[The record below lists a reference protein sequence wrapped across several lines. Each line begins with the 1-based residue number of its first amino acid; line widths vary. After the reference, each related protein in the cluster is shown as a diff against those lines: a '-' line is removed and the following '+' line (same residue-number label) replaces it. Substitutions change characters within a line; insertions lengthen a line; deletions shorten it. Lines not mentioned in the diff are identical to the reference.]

1 LERGAVEV
9 VGLVIEPTSF
19 DSGLF
24 LFGSRRIFYDESE
37 VRRRQQIG
45 DGVMSKGRV
54 LVTDDDTQSRKIIT
68 AFLEYKGYEVKE
80 ACDVDQALEIIGGH
94 EIDLI
99 ITDFMMPKCN
109 GLDFLVKL
117 KNLCPQAVV
126 IACSAYGNAAMKSK
140 LLKAGA
146 FFYFDKPIDFQGLE
160 VQVKQGIEHG
170 RLQRRVLNDKPDL
183 KRRNVYKGIIGES
196 KAMQAI
202 YELIEK
208 VAESDTTVLIQGESG
223 TGKELVARAIHD
235 LSNRKGKNYIPVNC
249 GAIPDDLM
257 ESELFGHVKGAFTG
271 AIANRIGRF
280 EMADKG
286 TLFLDEIGDMK
297 IHLQVKLLRVLQTR
311 ELEAVGATRSRKI
324 DVRFIAATNQNL
336 EQCVEERKFR
346 EDLYYRLSV
355 IPILIP
361 PLRERKEDIPLLL
374 NSFREKFNKEK
385 MRNVT
390 GYDREAM
397 EILCNF
403 NWPGNVRELENFVER
418 QVIIKGSGM
427 VTPYDLPEK
436 YMGKRMMASTPEPM
450 SLPHNGIDLNSAM
463 EELENRLIMQALEKS
478 GGNKKEAAAL
488 LHLKRT
494 TFIEKLKKKKIFDEF
509 MVSEPYNANLSC

>member
-1 LERGAVEV
+1 MASKRN
-9 VGLVIEPTSF
+9 I
-19 DSGLF
+19 
-24 LFGSRRIFYDESE
+24 FGREGI
-37 VRRRQQIG
+37 
-45 DGVMSKGRV
+45 MSNGRV
-54 LVTDDDTQSRKIIT
+54 LVTDDDTQSRKIIA

-80 ACDVDQALEIIGGH
+80 ACDADQALDIVKGQ

-99 ITDFMMPKCN
+99 ITDLMMPKCN
-109 GLDFLVKL
+109 GLDFLIKM
-117 KNLCPQAVV
+117 KNLRPQAVV
-126 IACSAYGNAAMKSK
+126 IACSAYGNGPMKTK
-140 LLKAGA
+140 LLKSGA
-146 FFYFDKPIDFQGLE
+146 FFYFDKPIDFQELE
-160 VQVKQGIEHG
+160 IQVKRGIEHG
-170 RLQRRVLNDKPDL
+170 RLQRKVQIDRPEY
-183 KRRNVYKGIIGES
+183 KRRNVYKNLIGES
-196 KAMQAI
+196 KAMLAI

-235 LSNRKGKNYIPVNC
+235 LSHRKSRNYVPVNC
-249 GAIPDDLM
+249 GAIPDELM

-297 IHLQVKLLRVLQTR
+297 IHLQVKLLRVLQSR
-311 ELEAVGATRSRKI
+311 ELEAVGATHPRKI

-336 EQCVEERKFR
+336 EQCVEEKKFR

-355 IPILIP
+355 IPIYIP
-361 PLRERKEDIPLLL
+361 PLRERRDDIPLLL

-390 GYDREAM
+390 GFDSEVM

-418 QVIIKGSGM
+418 QVIIKGEGK

-436 YMGKRMMASTPEPM
+436 YMGKRMVSAASHEPM

-488 LHLKRT
+488 LRLKRT
-494 TFIEKLKKKKIFDEF
+494 TFIEKLKKKKIFNDF
-509 MVSEPYNANLSC
+509 LVSEPCNAHLSC

>member
-1 LERGAVEV
+1 MSMG
-9 VGLVIEPTSF
+9 
-19 DSGLF
+19 
-24 LFGSRRIFYDESE
+24 RI
-37 VRRRQQIG
+37 
-45 DGVMSKGRV
+45 
-54 LVTDDDTQSRKIIT
+54 LVTDDDPQSRKIIT
-68 AFLEYKGYEVKE
+68 AFLEYKGYEVNE
-80 ACDVDQALEIIGGH
+80 ACDVDQALEIVRGH
-94 EIDLI
+94 EIDLV
-99 ITDFMMPKCN
+99 ITDLMMPKCN
-109 GLDFLVKL
+109 GLDFLLKL
-117 KNLCPQAVV
+117 KNLRPQTVTIV
-126 IACSAYGNAAMKSK
+126 CSAYGNGVMKSK
-140 LLKAGA
+140 LMKSGA
-146 FFYFDKPIDFQGLE
+146 FFYFDKPIDFQELE
-160 VQVKQGIEHG
+160 AQVKCGIEHG
-170 RLQRRVLNDKPDL
+170 RLQRKVMSDKPEL
-183 KRRNVYKGIIGES
+183 KRRHVYKNLIGES
-196 KAMQAI
+196 RAMLAI

-208 VAESDTTVLIQGESG
+208 VAETDTTVLIQGESG

-235 LSNRKGKNYIPVNC
+235 LSSRKNRNYVPVNC
-249 GAIPDDLM
+249 GAIPDDLL

-311 ELEAVGATRSRKI
+311 ELEAVGATHSKKI
-324 DVRFIAATNQNL
+324 DVRFIAATNQKL
-336 EQCVEERKFR
+336 EQCVEEKKFR

-355 IPILIP
+355 IPIHIP

-374 NSFREKFNKEK
+374 NNFREKFNKEK

-390 GYDREAM
+390 GFDKEAM

-403 NWPGNVRELENFVER
+403 SWPGNVRELENFVER
-418 QVIIKGSGM
+418 QVIIKGCGV

-436 YMGKRMMASTPEPM
+436 YMGKRLATVSAAEPL

-488 LHLKRT
+488 LRLKRT
-494 TFIEKLKKKKIFDEF
+494 TFIEKLKKKKMFNEF
-509 MVSEPYNANLSC
+509 LVSEPCNADLPC

>member
-1 LERGAVEV
+1 MN
-9 VGLVIEPTSF
+9 
-19 DSGLF
+19 
-24 LFGSRRIFYDESE
+24 RRS
-37 VRRRQQIG
+37 
-45 DGVMSKGRV
+45 VMSKGRI
-54 LVTDDDTQSRKIIT
+54 LVTDDDAQSRKIIT
-68 AFLEYKGYEVKE
+68 AFLEYKGYEVRE
-80 ACDVDQALEIIGGH
+80 ACDVEQALEIVKSQD
-94 EIDLI
+94 IDLV
-99 ITDFMMPKCN
+99 ITDLMMPKMN
-109 GLDFLVKL
+109 GLDFLITL
-117 KNLCPQAVV
+117 KNIRPQIVV
-126 IACSAYGNAAMKSK
+126 IACSAYGNGIMKTK
-140 LLKAGA
+140 LLKSGA
-146 FFYFDKPIDFQGLE
+146 FFYFDKPIDFNELE
-160 VQVKQGIEHG
+160 SQVKQGIEHG
-170 RLQRRVLNDKPDL
+170 LLQQKVMSGKPEL
-183 KRRNVYKGIIGES
+183 KRRHVYKGLIGES
-196 KAMQAI
+196 KPMLAI

-208 VAESDTTVLIQGESG
+208 VAETDTTVLIQGESG
-223 TGKELVARAIHD
+223 TGKELIARAIHD
-235 LSNRKGKNYIPVNC
+235 LSNRKSKNYIPVNC
-249 GAIPDDLM
+249 GAIPDDLL

-311 ELEAVGATRSRKI
+311 ELEQVGATHSKKI

-355 IPILIP
+355 IPIHIP

-374 NSFREKFNKEK
+374 NNFREKFNKEK

-390 GYDREAM
+390 GFDKDTM

-403 NWPGNVRELENFVER
+403 AWPGNVRELENFVER
-418 QVIIKGSGM
+418 QVIIKGSGT

-436 YMGKRMMASTPEPM
+436 YMGKRMVTVARAPEPM
-450 SLPHNGIDLNSAM
+450 VLPHNGIDLNSAM

-494 TFIEKLKKKKIFDEF
+494 TFIEKLKKKKMFNEF
-509 MVSEPYNANLSC
+509 LISEPYNANLTC

>member
-1 LERGAVEV
+1 MSMG
-9 VGLVIEPTSF
+9 
-19 DSGLF
+19 
-24 LFGSRRIFYDESE
+24 RI
-37 VRRRQQIG
+37 
-45 DGVMSKGRV
+45 
-54 LVTDDDTQSRKIIT
+54 LVTDDDPQSRKIIT
-68 AFLEYKGYEVKE
+68 AFLEYKGYEIKE
-80 ACDVDQALEIIGGH
+80 ACDVDQALDIVRGCD
-94 EIDLI
+94 IDLV
-99 ITDFMMPKCN
+99 ITDLMMPKCN
-109 GLDFLVKL
+109 GLDFLLKL
-117 KNLCPQAVV
+117 KYLRPQVVV
-126 IACSAYGNAAMKSK
+126 IACSAYGNGVMKSK
-140 LLKAGA
+140 LMKSGA
-146 FFYFDKPIDFQGLE
+146 FFYFDKPINFQELE
-160 VQVKQGIEHG
+160 AQVKCGIEHG
-170 RLQRRVLNDKPDL
+170 RLQSKVLTDKPEL
-183 KRRNVYKGIIGES
+183 KRRHVYKNLIGES
-196 KAMQAI
+196 KAMLAI

-208 VAESDTTVLIQGESG
+208 VAETDTTVLIQGESG

-235 LSNRKGKNYIPVNC
+235 LSNRKSRNYVPVNC
-249 GAIPDDLM
+249 GAIPDDLL

-311 ELEAVGATRSRKI
+311 ELEAVGATHSKKI

-336 EQCVEERKFR
+336 EQCVEEKKFR

-355 IPILIP
+355 IPIHIP

-390 GYDREAM
+390 GFDKETM

-403 NWPGNVRELENFVER
+403 SWPGNVRELENFVER

-436 YMGKRMMASTPEPM
+436 YIGKRLATASSAEPV

-488 LHLKRT
+488 LRLKRT
-494 TFIEKLKKKKIFDEF
+494 TFIEKLKKKKMFNEF
-509 MVSEPYNANLSC
+509 LVSEPCNADLPC

>member
-1 LERGAVEV
+1 
-9 VGLVIEPTSF
+9 
-19 DSGLF
+19 
-24 LFGSRRIFYDESE
+24 
-37 VRRRQQIG
+37 
-45 DGVMSKGRV
+45 MSTGRV

-80 ACDVDQALEIIGGH
+80 ACDVDQALEIVRGH

-99 ITDFMMPKCN
+99 ITDLMMPKCN
-109 GLDFLVKL
+109 GLDFLIKL
-117 KNLCPQAVV
+117 KSLCPQAVV
-126 IACSAYGNAAMKSK
+126 IACSAYGNAVMKSK

-146 FFYFDKPIDFQGLE
+146 FFYFDKPIDFQALE
-160 VQVKQGIEHG
+160 SQVKQGIEHG
-170 RLQRRVLNDKPDL
+170 RLQRRVMTDKPDL
-183 KRRNVYKGIIGES
+183 KRRSVYKGIIGES

-311 ELEAVGATRSRKI
+311 ELEAVGATRSKKI

-336 EQCVEERKFR
+336 EQCVEEKKFR

-374 NSFREKFNKEK
+374 NCFREKFNKEK

-390 GYDREAM
+390 GYDKEAM

-436 YMGKRMMASTPEPM
+436 YMGKRMMAAAPEPM

-488 LHLKRT
+488 LRLKRT
-494 TFIEKLKKKKIFDEF
+494 TFIEKLKKKKIFDEY
-509 MVSEPYNANLSC
+509 MVSGPFNANLSC

>member
-1 LERGAVEV
+1 MSNG
-9 VGLVIEPTSF
+9 
-19 DSGLF
+19 
-24 LFGSRRIFYDESE
+24 RI
-37 VRRRQQIG
+37 
-45 DGVMSKGRV
+45 
-54 LVTDDDTQSRKIIT
+54 LVTDDDPQSRKIIT
-68 AFLEYKGYEVKE
+68 AFLDYKGYDVKE
-80 ACDVDQALEIIGGH
+80 ACDAEQALEIVKCQ
-94 EIDLI
+94 EIDLV
-99 ITDFMMPKCN
+99 ITDLMMPRCN
-109 GLDFLVKL
+109 GLDFLIKL
-117 KNLCPQAVV
+117 KNMRPQAVV
-126 IACSAYGNAAMKSK
+126 IACSAYGNVIMKSK
-140 LLKAGA
+140 LLKSGA
-146 FFYFDKPIDFQGLE
+146 FYYFDKPIDFQELE
-160 VQVKQGIEHG
+160 TQVKRGIEHSMM
-170 RLQRRVLNDKPDL
+170 QRKVLTDMPEYK
-183 KRRNVYKGIIGES
+183 KRHLYKSLIGES

-235 LSNRKGKNYIPVNC
+235 LSNRRSRNYVPVNC

-297 IHLQVKLLRVLQTR
+297 IHLQVKLLRILQTR
-311 ELEAVGATRSRKI
+311 ELEAVGATHSKKI
-324 DVRFIAATNQNL
+324 DARFIAATNQNL
-336 EQCVEERKFR
+336 EQCVEEKKFR

-355 IPILIP
+355 IPIFIP
-361 PLRERKEDIPLLL
+361 PLRERRDDIPLLL

-385 MRNVT
+385 IRNVT
-390 GYDREAM
+390 GFDSESM

-418 QVIIKGSGM
+418 QVIIKGNGK

-436 YMGKRMMASTPEPM
+436 YMGKRITNNSTEPM
-450 SLPHNGIDLNSAM
+450 ILPHNGIDLNNAM

-488 LHLKRT
+488 LRLKRT
-494 TFIEKLKKKKIFDEF
+494 TFIEKLKKKKIFNDF
-509 MVSEPYNANLSC
+509 LAPEPCDANLSC

>member
-1 LERGAVEV
+1 MSNGLKEENAVVICSFSLTAPKLFRRGLMSM
-9 VGLVIEPTSF
+9 G
-19 DSGLF
+19 
-24 LFGSRRIFYDESE
+24 RI
-37 VRRRQQIG
+37 
-45 DGVMSKGRV
+45 
-54 LVTDDDTQSRKIIT
+54 LVTDDDPQSRTIIT
-68 AFLEYKGYEVKE
+68 SFLDYKGYEVKE
-80 ACDVDQALEIIGGH
+80 ACDAEQALDIVKSH

-109 GLDFLVKL
+109 GLDFLIKL
-117 KNLCPQAVV
+117 KNMRPQAVV
-126 IACSAYGNAAMKSK
+126 IACSAYGNGVMKSK
-140 LLKAGA
+140 LLKSGA
-146 FFYFDKPIDFQGLE
+146 FFYLDKPLDFQELE
-160 VQVKQGIEHG
+160 TQVKRGIEHG
-170 RLQRRVLNDKPDL
+170 MLQRKVISDKPDFK
-183 KRRNVYKGIIGES
+183 KRHLYKSLIGES
-196 KAMQAI
+196 KAMLAI

-208 VAESDTTVLIQGESG
+208 VADSDATVLLQGESG

-235 LSNRKGKNYIPVNC
+235 LSNRKNRNYVPVNC

-271 AIANRIGRF
+271 AIASRVGRF

-297 IHLQVKLLRVLQTR
+297 FHLQVKLLRVLQTK
-311 ELEAVGATRSRKI
+311 ELDAVGASHSRKI
-324 DVRFIAATNQNL
+324 DVRFVAATNQNL
-336 EQCVEERKFR
+336 EQCVEEKKFR

-374 NSFREKFNKEK
+374 NNFREKFNKEK

-390 GYDREAM
+390 GFDSESM
-397 EILCNF
+397 GILCNF

-418 QVIIKGSGM
+418 QVIIKGNGM
-427 VTPYDLPEK
+427 VTPFDLPEK
-436 YMGKRMMASTPEPM
+436 FLGKRLKNSPEPM
-450 SLPHNGIDLNSAM
+450 TLPHNGIDLNSAM

-488 LHLKRT
+488 LCLKRT
-494 TFIEKLKKKKIFDEF
+494 RSSK
-509 MVSEPYNANLSC
+509 S

>member
-1 LERGAVEV
+1 MSNG
-9 VGLVIEPTSF
+9 
-19 DSGLF
+19 
-24 LFGSRRIFYDESE
+24 RI
-37 VRRRQQIG
+37 
-45 DGVMSKGRV
+45 
-54 LVTDDDTQSRKIIT
+54 LVTDDDPQSRKIIT
-68 AFLEYKGYEVKE
+68 AFLDYKGYEVKE
-80 ACDVDQALEIIGGH
+80 ACDAEQALDIVKSQ

-99 ITDFMMPKCN
+99 ITDLMMPRCN
-109 GLDFLVKL
+109 GLDFLIRL
-117 KNLCPQAVV
+117 KNMRPQAVV
-126 IACSAYGNAAMKSK
+126 IACSAYGNVIMKSK
-140 LLKAGA
+140 LLKSGA
-146 FFYFDKPIDFQGLE
+146 FYYFDKPIDFQELE
-160 VQVKQGIEHG
+160 TQVKRGIEHCMM
-170 RLQRRVLNDKPDL
+170 QRKVLTDTPEFK
-183 KRRNVYKGIIGES
+183 KRHLYRGLIGES
-196 KAMQAI
+196 KVMQAI

-235 LSNRKGKNYIPVNC
+235 LSNRRSKNYVPVNC

-297 IHLQVKLLRVLQTR
+297 IHLQVKLLRILQTK
-311 ELEAVGATRSRKI
+311 ELEAVGATHSKKI
-324 DVRFIAATNQNL
+324 DARFIAATNQNL
-336 EQCVEERKFR
+336 EQCVEEKKFR

-355 IPILIP
+355 IPIFIP
-361 PLRERKEDIPLLL
+361 PLRERRDDIPLLL

-385 MRNVT
+385 IRNVT
-390 GYDREAM
+390 GFDSESM

-418 QVIIKGSGM
+418 QVIIKGNGK

-436 YMGKRMMASTPEPM
+436 YMGKRITNNSSEPM
-450 SLPHNGIDLNSAM
+450 MLPHNGIDLNSAM

-488 LHLKRT
+488 LRLKRT
-494 TFIEKLKKKKIFDEF
+494 TFIEKLKKKKIFNDF
-509 MVSEPYNANLSC
+509 LAPEPCDAHLSC